1 MKRNLQLVAVGVLSS
16 SITLGAFYF
25 LQGGT
30 GRVVTLQT
38 APPQTNNLQ
47 LVNQKGT
54 AVIGPDFS
62 EVASQVVNSVVNI
75 QNTSVATARGGMN
88 DIFGDMFRDLPPG
101 FRMFPDGGNEGG
113 GRENTQKS
121 TGSGVILNKEGYI
134 VTNNH
139 VVENA
144 KELEVTL
151 HDNRTYK
158 AKVIGTDPSTDL
170 AVIQIKAPDLV
181 PVVLGN
187 SEETKVGQWVLAVG
201 NPFNLSST
209 VTAGVVSAKG
219 RSIGILRDKYRVE
232 SFIQTDA
239 AVNPGNSGGALVN
252 LSGQLIG
259 INTAIASPTGSYAG
273 YSFAVPTQIVQK
285 VVKDLI
291 EFGAVQRGLLGIT
304 IRDVNNNLA
313 REKELDL
320 NEGVYIDSVGKES
333 AGAAAGLKSGDVIT
347 GVEGSKVGTTS
358 RLQEIISTKRP
369 GDKVKLEVKRGNQTL
384 NLTATLKT
392 AEGKTELASAEERN
406 AFTKLGIT
414 LTDATSGEKL
424 RWKINGG
431 AKITKI
437 NSGQFRNQQ
446 PTVKESFIITRI
458 DKKEVKTAK
467 EAEKLIKESA
477 GVILIEGIYAGNGQE
492 EYFALSL
499 N

>member
-1 MKRNLQLVAVGVLSS
+1 MNRNLQLLAVGVLSS

-25 LQGGT
+25 LEGNSPK
-30 GRVVTLQT
+30 VVTLQT
-38 APPQTNNLQ
+38 ATSPEKSLQ
-47 LVNQKGT
+47 LVSRSGT
-54 AVIGPDFS
+54 ATVGPDFS

-75 QNTSVATARGGMN
+75 QNTSVATRGNMA
-88 DIFGDMFRDLPPG
+88 DMFGDMFRDMPPG
-101 FRMFPDGGNEGG
+101 FRMFPDGGDGG
-113 GRENTQKS
+113 NRDNTQNS

-151 HDNRTYK
+151 HDNRTYI

-170 AVIQIKAPDLV
+170 AVIQIKAPDLF
-181 PVVLGN
+181 PITIGN
-187 SEETKVGQWVLAVG
+187 SEEAKVGQWVLAVG
-201 NPFNLSST
+201 NPFNLAST

-239 AVNPGNSGGALVN
+239 AVNPGNSVGALVN
-252 LSGQLIG
+252 LNGQLIG

-273 YSFAVPTQIVQK
+273 YSFAVPSQIVQK

-291 EFGAVQRGLLGIT
+291 EFGSVQRGLLGIT
-304 IRDVNNNLA
+304 IRDVNNTLA

-333 AGAAAGLKSGDVIT
+333 AGASAGLKSGDVIT
-347 GVEGSKVGTTS
+347 GVEGNKIATTS

-369 GDKVKLEVKRGNQTL
+369 GDKVKIEVQRGKQTL
-384 NLTATLKT
+384 NLIATLKT
-392 AEGKTELASAEERN
+392 AEGKVEVISAAERN

-414 LTDATSGEKL
+414 FSEVSDSDKK

-431 AKITKI
+431 AKIGKI

-446 PTVKESFIITRI
+446 PTVKEGFIITRI
-458 DKKEVKTAK
+458 DKKEVKSAK
-467 EAEKLIKESA
+467 EAEKLIKESV
-477 GVILIEGIYAGNGQE
+477 GVILIEGIYASNGQE